1 MACKFSILY
10 YAILILF
17 FPIFLLDS
25 SAAETTAT
33 PSLSL
38 KLEYDDN
45 INFDEKDE
53 TGDFSGSAIPGLQ
66 FNYLTELLEF
76 SAYAEVD
83 FKRYL
88 DETDFDRTNQL
99 YGIDS
104 KYQMLE
110 RLYFLGE
117 LEYRKDETT
126 DSQLEDTGRVFE
138 RDRRER
144 YYADGGLRYQISELS
159 EVGPNFSYE
168 KMNFSSKE
176 DDDYD
181 LYRISLTYSKEFKN
195 QRDTIFLRPS
205 HAKYDSDTQD
215 GDGYRFEVGWKRLF
229 GETITSDILVGARYT
244 KIDRKDKDRDNT
256 DNNWGGVG
264 RINLAKIGETYIG
277 NIGYSHDI
285 SSNTEGEII
294 EVDRLYLNL
303 NKKILERFGLK
314 FSGSA
319 YYSRKES
326 GDKDKVRYFILKPSL
341 YYMLTQEHSLELFY
355 SYDNE
360 VELDEPGNPETQRN
374 RVWMVLNL
382 QFPKKW

>member
-1 MACKFSILY
+1 MSYKFSILP

-17 FPIFLLDS
+17 FPIFLFDA
-25 SAAETTAT
+25 SAAEITTT

-38 KLEYDDN
+38 KVEYDDN
-45 INFDEKDE
+45 VDFDRKDEKD
-53 TGDFSGSAIPGLQ
+53 DFSGSAIPGLE

-76 SAYAEVD
+76 NARGQVD

-99 YGIDS
+99 YGIDG

-126 DSQLEDTGRVFE
+126 DSQLEETGRVFE

-144 YYADGGLRYQISELS
+144 YYADGGFRYQISELS
-159 EVGPNFSYE
+159 EVGPNFSFE
-168 KMNFSSKE
+168 KMNFSSKD

-181 LYRISLTYSKEFKN
+181 LYRISLTYSKDFKN
-195 QRDTIFLRPS
+195 QRDSILLRPS
-205 HAKYDSDTQD
+205 YSNYESDTQD
-215 GDGYRFEVGWKRLF
+215 ADGYRFEVGWKRLL

-244 KIDRKDKDRDNT
+244 SIDRKDKNNT
-256 DNNWGGVG
+256 DNNWGAVG
-264 RINLAKIGETYIG
+264 RIDLSKIGETFIG
-277 NIGYSHDI
+277 NAGYSHDI
-285 SSNTEGEII
+285 RSNTEGEII

-303 NKKILERFGLK
+303 DKKIFERLGSR
-314 FSGSA
+314 FSSSI

-326 GDKDKVRYFILKPSL
+326 GDKEKVRYFILTPSL
-341 YYMLTQEHSLELFY
+341 YYMLTQDHSIELFY
-355 SYDNE
+355 SYDNK
-360 VELDEPGNPETQRN
+360 VEMDEPGNPETQRN
-374 RVWMVLNL
+374 RVWMSLNL
-382 QFPKKW
+382 QFPKTW